1 LRGNALKK
9 REAEK
14 GENMLAKPLLKTA
27 ASWIAIAAF
36 AAACATA
43 TPDGAAPGSASNGP
57 VNAATAQA
65 FVAAAEQE
73 LTERSEHESR
83 IAWVYNTNI
92 NYDTEWLLQRSDAE
106 ATEARVRL
114 ASEAGRYANVTLP
127 PDTRR
132 KIDLLRL
139 SLSLPAPQREGAAAQ
154 LSEITTRLASIYS
167 TGRIDYQGR
176 EVTLDDLETM
186 MGTERNPARLEEMW
200 TKWHAEAAPMREHYT
215 RMVEIANEGA
225 RDLGYENVG
234 QMWLS
239 NYDMPPAAME
249 AEVERL
255 WSQMQPFYEQLHCYV
270 RQRLNAHYG
279 DAAQP
284 ETGPIRADILGNMW
298 AQDWTPLMP
307 IVRPRGGG
315 QTYDMTQLLRRARYN
330 ERRMVE
336 TAERF
341 YTSLGMAELPDT
353 FWERSL
359 FTRPADR
366 DVVCHASAW
375 DVDNVEDLRIKQC
388 IQVNAEHFQTVHH
401 ELGHNYYQR
410 AYNQQPYL
418 YRDGAHDGFHEAIGD
433 FIALNITPQ
442 YLVEIGLLRPNQVPP
457 ASADMSLL
465 MEQALGKIAFLP
477 FALTV
482 DQWRWQVFDGRVTP
496 DRYNAAW
503 WELRQ
508 RYQGIRPPNAR
519 DETMFDPGAK
529 YHIANNV
536 SYLRYFLAHV
546 LQFQFYEAACQQAG
560 WEGPLH
566 RCTVYGNEAVGQRFN
581 AMLQMGRSRPWPDA
595 LEAFTGTR
603 QMDGGSMVRYFQPL
617 MAYLQEQNEGQTCGW

>member
-1 LRGNALKK
+1 
-9 REAEK
+9 
-14 GENMLAKPLLKTA
+14 MLAKPLLKTA

-43 TPDGAAPGSASNGP
+43 APDGASSEARSAP
-57 VNAATAQA
+57 ATAENAQA
-65 FVAAAEQE
+65 FVAAAERE
-73 LTERSEHESR
+73 LMERSEYEGR
-83 IAWVYNTNI
+83 IGWVYNTYI
-92 NYDTEWLLQRSDAE
+92 NYDTEWLLQRVDAE
-106 ATEARVRL
+106 GTEVRVRL
-114 ASEAGRYANVTLP
+114 ASEAGRYANVELP

-132 KIDLLRL
+132 KVDLLRL
-139 SLSLPAPQREGAAAQ
+139 SLELPAPQREGAAAQ
-154 LSEITTRLASIYS
+154 LAEISTRLASIYS
-167 TGRIDYQGR
+167 TSRIDYQG
-176 EVTLDDLETM
+176 EQVPLDELETL
-186 MGTERNPARLEEMW
+186 MGTERNPARLEEIW
-200 TKWHAEAAPMREHYT
+200 SKWHATAAPMREHYQ

-225 RDLGYENVG
+225 RDLGYANVG

-239 NYDMPPAAME
+239 NYDMSPDAME

-255 WSQMQPFYEQLHCYV
+255 WGQMQPFYEQLHCYV
-270 RQRLNAHYG
+270 RQRLNARYG
-279 DAAQP
+279 DAVQP
-284 ETGPIRADILGNMW
+284 STGPIRADMLGNMW
-298 AQDWTPLMP
+298 AQDWTTLMP
-307 IVRPRGGG
+307 IVRPRGAA
-315 QTYDMTQLLRRARYN
+315 QTYDMTQLLRRAEYD

-336 TAERF
+336 QAERF
-341 YTSLGMAELPDT
+341 YTSLGLAELPDT

-359 FTRPADR
+359 FTRPSDR

-375 DVDNVEDLRIKQC
+375 NVDDVNDLRIKQC

-410 AYNQQPYL
+410 AYNEQPWL

-442 YLVEIGLLRPNQVPP
+442 YLVEIGLLRQNQVPP
-457 ASADMSLL
+457 ASADISLL

-482 DQWRWQVFDGRVTP
+482 DQWRWQVFDGRITP

-503 WELRQ
+503 WELRE
-508 RYQGIRPPNAR
+508 RYQGIRPPNVR
-519 DETMFDPGAK
+519 GEEFFDPGAK
-529 YHIANNV
+529 YHIAFNV

-560 WEGPLH
+560 WDGPLH
-566 RCTVYGNEAVGQRFN
+566 RCTIYGNEEVGRRFN
-581 AMLQMGRSRPWPDA
+581 AMMEMGRSRPWADA

-617 MAYLQEQNEGQTCGW
+617 MAYLQEQNEGQSCGW

>member
-1 LRGNALKK
+1 
-9 REAEK
+9 
-14 GENMLAKPLLKTA
+14 MFAKPLLKTA

-43 TPDGAAPGSASNGP
+43 TPTGTTTNGQGSALTAES
-57 VNAATAQA
+57 AQA
-65 FVAAAEQE
+65 FVEAAERE
-73 LTERSEHESR
+73 LMERSEREAR
-83 IAWVYNTNI
+83 IAWVYNTYI

-106 ATEARVRL
+106 GTEARVRL
-114 ASEAGRYANVTLP
+114 ASEAGRYANVDLP
-127 PDTRR
+127 VDTRR
-132 KIDLLRL
+132 KVDLLRL
-139 SLSLPAPQREGAAAQ
+139 SLTLPAPQREGAAAQ

-176 EVTLDDLETM
+176 EVTLDELETL

-200 TKWHAEAAPMREHYT
+200 TEWHAVAAPMRQDYA

-239 NYDMPPAAME
+239 NYDMAPDAME

-255 WSQMQPFYEQLHCYV
+255 WSQMQPFYEQLHCYA

-279 DAAQP
+279 DAVQP
-284 ETGPIRADILGNMW
+284 ATGPIRADILGNMW
-298 AQDWTPLMP
+298 AQDWTTLMP
-307 IVRPRGGG
+307 IVRPRGRT
-315 QTYDMTQLLRRARYN
+315 QTYDTTQLLRRAGYN

-341 YTSLGMAELPDT
+341 YTSLGLAELPDT

-359 FTRPADR
+359 LTRPEDR

-375 DVDNVEDLRIKQC
+375 NVDNVDDLRIKQC
-388 IQVNAEHFQTVHH
+388 IQINAEHFQTVHH

-410 AYNQQPYL
+410 AYNRQPFL

-442 YLVEIGLLRPNQVPP
+442 YLVDINLLRRNQIPP
-457 ASADMSLL
+457 ASADTSLL

-482 DQWRWQVFDGRVTP
+482 DQWRWQVFDGRITP

-519 DETMFDPGAK
+519 TEEHFDPGAK

-536 SYLRYFLAHV
+536 PYLRYFLAHV
-546 LQFQFYEAACQQAG
+546 LQFQFYEAACRQAG
-560 WEGPLH
+560 WQGPLH
-566 RCTVYGNEAVGQRFN
+566 RCTVYGNEEVGRRLN
-581 AMLQMGRSRPWPDA
+581 AMLEMGRSRPWPDA

-617 MAYLQEQNEGQTCGW
+617 MAYLQEQNRGQTCGW

>member
-1 LRGNALKK
+1 MRAGK
-9 REAEK
+9 RVLAK
-14 GENMLAKPLLKTA
+14 GETMLAKPLLRTA

-36 AAACATA
+36 AACATTTA
-43 TPDGAAPGSASNGP
+43 TTSDGRDGP
-57 VNAATAQA
+57 VTVEAAQQY
-65 FVAAAEQE
+65 VEAAEEE
-73 LTERSEHESR
+73 LLERSEYEGR
-83 IAWVYNTNI
+83 VAWLYNTNI
-92 NYDTEWLLQRSDAE
+92 NYDSEWLLQRADAE
-106 ATEARVRL
+106 GTEARVRL
-114 ASEAGRYANVTLP
+114 ASGAARYANLDLP
-127 PDTRR
+127 ADTRR

-139 SLSLPAPQREGAAAQ
+139 SLTLPAPQRDGAAAQ

-176 EVTLDDLETM
+176 EVTLDELETL

-200 TKWHAEAAPMREHYT
+200 TKWHASAAPMRDQYT
-215 RMVEIANEGA
+215 QMVAIANEGA
-225 RDLGYENVG
+225 RDLGFDNVG

-239 NYDMPPAAME
+239 NYDMPAADME
-249 AEVERL
+249 REVNRL
-255 WSQMQPFYEQLHCYV
+255 WGQMQPFYEQLHCYV
-270 RQRLNAHYG
+270 RARLNDHYG
-279 DAAQP
+279 DAVQP

-298 AQDWTPLMP
+298 AQDWSTLMP

-315 QTYDMTQLLRRARYN
+315 QTYDTTQLLTRAHYT
-330 ERRMVE
+330 ERQMVE

-341 YTSLGMAELPDT
+341 YTSLGMQELPDS

-359 FTRPADR
+359 FTRPRDR

-401 ELGHNYYQR
+401 ELGHNFYQR
-410 AYNQQPYL
+410 AYNRQPFL
-418 YRDGAHDGFHEAIGD
+418 YRNGAHDGFHEAIGD

-442 YLVEIGLLRPNQVPP
+442 YLVDINLLRRNQVPP
-457 ASADMSLL
+457 ASADVSLL
-465 MEQALGKIAFLP
+465 MERALEKISFLP

-482 DQWRWQVFDGRVTP
+482 DNWRWQVFDGRITP

-503 WELRQ
+503 WELREH
-508 RYQGIRPPNAR
+508 YQGIRPPNVR

-536 SYLRYFLAHV
+536 PYLRYFLSFI

-560 WEGPLH
+560 WDGPLH
-566 RCTVYGNEAVGQRFN
+566 RCTVYGNEEVGRRFN
-581 AMLQMGRSRPWPDA
+581 AMMEMGQSRPWPDA

-603 QMDGGSMVRYFQPL
+603 QMDAGSMVRYFQPL
-617 MAYLQEQNEGQTCGW
+617 MTYLQEENQGRECGW

>member
-1 LRGNALKK
+1 
-9 REAEK
+9 
-14 GENMLAKPLLKTA
+14 MLAKPLLKTA

-43 TPDGAAPGSASNGP
+43 APEGTDAQRGQLDAAS
-57 VNAATAQA
+57 AQA
-65 FVAAAEQE
+65 FVEAAERE
-73 LTERSEHESR
+73 LMERSEYEGHVGW
-83 IAWVYNTNI
+83 IYNTYI
-92 NYDTEWLLQRSDAE
+92 NYDTEWLLQRVDAE
-106 ATEARVRL
+106 GTEARVRL
-114 ASEAGRYANVTLP
+114 ASEAGRYANVELP

-132 KIDLLRL
+132 KVDLLRL
-139 SLSLPAPQREGAAAQ
+139 SIELPAPRRDGAAAQ
-154 LSEITTRLASIYS
+154 LSEITTRLGSIYS
-167 TGRIDYQGR
+167 TSRIDYQG
-176 EVTLDDLETM
+176 EQVPLDDLETL
-186 MGTERNPARLEEMW
+186 MGTERNPARLEEIW
-200 TKWHAEAAPMREHYT
+200 TKWHATAAPMREHYA

-225 RDLGYENVG
+225 RDLGFEDVG
-234 QMWLS
+234 HMWLS
-239 NYDMPPAAME
+239 NYDMPADAME

-255 WSQMQPFYEQLHCYV
+255 WTQMQPFYEQLHCYV
-270 RQRLNAHYG
+270 RQRLHARYG
-279 DAAQP
+279 DAVQP
-284 ETGPIRADILGNMW
+284 ATGPIRADILGNMW
-298 AQDWTPLMP
+298 AQDWTTLMP
-307 IVRPRGGG
+307 IVRPRGAA
-315 QTYDMTQLLRRARYN
+315 QTYDMTQLLRRARYD

-336 TAERF
+336 QAERF
-341 YTSLGMAELPDT
+341 YTSLGLEELPET

-359 FTRPADR
+359 FTRPRDR

-375 DVDNVEDLRIKQC
+375 NVDDVEDLRIKQC

-410 AYNQQPYL
+410 AYNQQPWL

-442 YLVEIGLLRPNQVPP
+442 YLVEIGLLRRNQIPP
-457 ASADMSLL
+457 ASADTSLL

-482 DQWRWQVFDGRVTP
+482 DQWRWQVFDGRITP

-519 DETMFDPGAK
+519 GEEFFDPGAK
-529 YHIANNV
+529 YHIAFNV

-546 LQFQFYEAACQQAG
+546 LQFQFYEAACRQAG
-560 WEGPLH
+560 WQGPLH
-566 RCTVYGNEAVGQRFN
+566 RCTVYGNEEVGRRFN
-581 AMLQMGRSRPWPDA
+581 AMMEMGRSRPWPDA

-617 MAYLQEQNEGQTCGW
+617 MSYLQEQNRGQQCGW